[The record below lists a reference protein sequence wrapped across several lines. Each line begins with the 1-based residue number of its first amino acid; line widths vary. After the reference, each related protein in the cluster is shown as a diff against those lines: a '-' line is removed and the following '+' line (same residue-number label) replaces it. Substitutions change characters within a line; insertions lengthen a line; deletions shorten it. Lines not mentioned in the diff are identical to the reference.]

1 MSTYLIGDV
10 HGCYDELIALLAQVE
25 FDPRRD
31 TLWLTGDLVAR
42 GPGSLEVLRYVKSL
56 GDSVRLVLGNHDL
69 HLLAVF
75 AGISRNKPKDRLKP
89 LLEAPDAD
97 ELLNWLRR
105 QPLLQVDEEKKL
117 VMAHAGITPQ
127 WDLETA
133 QQCARDVEAVLSSDS
148 YPFFLD
154 AMYGDMPNH
163 WSNELSGLARL
174 RFISNAFT
182 RMRYCF
188 PNGQLDMYSKE
199 APEDAPAPLKPW
211 FAIPGPVSNAY
222 SIAFGHWAS
231 LEGRGTPEGIYALD
245 TGCCWG
251 GELTCEDEARDGK
264 HDEILS
270 APSSRNSCKRKP
282 RSRQTR
288 PGFFYRYPARLTAFE
303 DLKAVAMG
311 VLRVGVMKLAEH
323 RLPFVR
329 IVIREMGIAFHFRIN
344 MGQVELLRFRQELLI
359 HPAAADHHN
368 LFHIAAGGNCFFY
381 GGDPL
386 HAIVAAGFAADHDIF
401 TPRQWAPNGF
411 PGQTPHHHRLI

>member
-1 MSTYLIGDV
+1 MIHSPRVCVQVQSVYIESQSSPEEERYVFAYTVTIRNLGRSQVQLLGRYWLITNGHGRETEVQGEGVVGEQPHIPAGGEYQYTSGAVIETPLGTMQGHYEMIDIDARRSVLRSLFSVSQFQRSLIKTMSTYLIGDV

-75 AGISRNKPKDRLKP
+75 AGISRNKPKDRLKS

-251 GELTCEDEARDGK
+251 GELTCLRWEDKQYFTQPSNRQK
-264 HDEILS
+264 SLDE
-270 APSSRNSCKRKP
+270 
-282 RSRQTR
+282 
-288 PGFFYRYPARLTAFE
+288 GE
-303 DLKAVAMG
+303 AVAS
-311 VLRVGVMKLAEH
+311 
-323 RLPFVR
+323 
-329 IVIREMGIAFHFRIN
+329 
-344 MGQVELLRFRQELLI
+344 
-359 HPAAADHHN
+359 
-368 LFHIAAGGNCFFY
+368 
-381 GGDPL
+381 
-386 HAIVAAGFAADHDIF
+386 
-401 TPRQWAPNGF
+401 
-411 PGQTPHHHRLI
+411 